1 MGVIIIDI
9 LVALAIL
16 VLVLALVGLIV
27 SARLMLPV
35 SDWLNVLLR
44 RVGLAG
50 PWRGSRT
57 VGVHGIGAVD
67 GTFEVREGD
76 DVGVGHVYVKG
87 ELWNA
92 VCPSRLAA
100 SLHDGD
106 TVEIVYNE
114 DLTVTVVRKPP
125 HTVDI
130 HRSSEE
136 TASPPSDGTNL

>member
-1 MGVIIIDI
+1 VIIIDI
-9 LVALAIL
+9 LVGLAVL
-16 VLVLALVGLIV
+16 VLILALVGLIV

-35 SDWLNVLLR
+35 SEWMNGLFR

-57 VGVHGIGAVD
+57 VGKHGLGTID
-67 GTFEVREGD
+67 GMCEVREGD
-76 DVGVGHVYVKG
+76 EVGTGHVYVKG

-92 VCPSRLAA
+92 VCPSRLVP
-100 SLHDGD
+100 SLRDGD

-114 DLTVTVVRKPP
+114 DLTVTVVRKAP

-130 HRSSEE
+130 HRSPEGDATSTTDEMK
-136 TASPPSDGTNL
+136 S

>member
-1 MGVIIIDI
+1 VIIIDI
-9 LVALAIL
+9 LVGLAIL
-16 VLVLALVGLIV
+16 VLLLALVGLIV

-35 SDWLNVLLR
+35 SDWLNGLFR
-44 RVGLAG
+44 RIGLAG
-50 PWRGSRT
+50 PWHGSRT
-57 VGVHGIGAVD
+57 VGVHGLGTVD

-92 VCPSRLAA
+92 VCPSPLAP

-130 HRSSEE
+130 HRASED
-136 TASPPSDGTNL
+136 TSTPASDGTKS